1 MQFPMALLRATEFI
15 KLGKL
20 VQHET
25 LRDNKL
31 LTMLDTPGAA
41 AKFCRKGC
49 IIFFPHQWLSSESP
63 DPSRQHFEDM
73 TKAIQEQHALSLSLS
88 LRKSFMPTRKYPA
101 TSRVTPPD
109 FGADWR
115 CSVH

>member
-31 LTMLDTPGAA
+31 LTMLDAGGSCQVLQEGLHY
-41 AKFCRKGC
+41 F
-49 IIFFPHQWLSSESP
+49 LSASV
-63 DPSRQHFEDM
+63 
-73 TKAIQEQHALSLSLS
+73 ALLGIAQS
-88 LRKSFMPTRKYPA
+88 
-101 TSRVTPPD
+101 
-109 FGADWR
+109 
-115 CSVH
+115 